1 MTRSAEWDS
10 DRGRRFD
17 EKGPARTLN
26 RWAWFH
32 VQAMKDDKPRLSAC
46 TSHFSDFHLNQ
57 GAILCSCDFAGRSS
71 HIIMVGFWRRF
82 ARTLR
87 ACISAASVLI
97 CTES

>member
-10 DRGRRFD
+10 VRGRRFD

-46 TSHFSDFHLNQ
+46 TGRLAFPTSFQ
-57 GAILCSCDFAGRSS
+57 GAILLILRSRWPLATGW
-71 HIIMVGFWRRF
+71 HEQVVWT
-82 ARTLR
+82 ARAP
-87 ACISAASVLI
+87 ACLWPSPKRGMGGASA
-97 CTES
+97 

>member
-10 DRGRRFD
+10 VRGRRFD

-46 TSHFSDFHLNQ
+46 TSRLAFPTSFQ
-57 GAILCSCDFAGRSS
+57 GAILLILRSRWPLGR
-71 HIIMVGFWRRF
+71 
-82 ARTLR
+82 
-87 ACISAASVLI
+87 
-97 CTES
+97 